1 MIPKNTVIDNDIGF
15 EVVEQP
21 SNTYRLDLD
30 KKKILGYTDGI
41 EAINQ
46 AIYKILFTER
56 YNYSI
61 YSWNYGIELED
72 LFGKPKDFVYSDLER
87 RITEA
92 LLQDDRINSVD
103 NFVFSSNKGD
113 VSVTFTVNT
122 VFGDVQV
129 ERMVNNIV
137 RKTNLRSNSRENV
150 STSS

>member
-1 MIPKNTVIDNDIGF
+1 MIPQNTVTDNDIDF
-15 EVVEQP
+15 EIVEYP
-21 SNTYRLDLD
+21 SNTYRIDLEN
-30 KKKILGYTDGI
+30 KRILGYTDGI
-41 EAINQ
+41 DAVKQ

-56 YNYSI
+56 YNYAI
-61 YSWNYGIELED
+61 YSWNYGIELQD
-72 LFGKPKDFVYSDLER
+72 LIGKPKDFAHFNLEK

-113 VSVTFTVNT
+113 LHVTFTVNT

-137 RKTNLRSNSRENV
+137 
-150 STSS
+150 

>member
-15 EVVEQP
+15 EIVEQP

-41 EAINQ
+41 EAIKQ
-46 AIYKILFTER
+46 AIYKIIFTER
-56 YNYSI
+56 YNYAI

-129 ERMVNNIV
+129 ERRVNNIV
-137 RKTNLRSNSRENV
+137 
-150 STSS
+150 

>member
-1 MIPKNTVIDNDIGF
+1 MIPQNIVIDNDIGF
-15 EVVEQP
+15 EIVEYP
-21 SNTYRLDLD
+21 SNTYRLDLEN
-30 KKKILGYTDGI
+30 KRILGYTDGI
-41 EAINQ
+41 DAIKQ

-56 YNYSI
+56 YNYAI

-72 LFGKPKDFVYSDLER
+72 LFGKPKDFVYSDLET

-129 ERMVNNIV
+129 ERRVNNIV
-137 RKTNLRSNSRENV
+137 
-150 STSS
+150 